1 MHIVHA
7 LDFQA
12 EWLVQS
18 LVQVLHLPL
27 ATLVFEIAI
36 RSKHCT
42 PPAKLAILVILH
54 VSFTKITREV
64 LVGIEMMNIMH
75 IT

>member
-1 MHIVHA
+1 MRIVYA
-7 LDFQA
+7 FNFQA
-12 EWLVQS
+12 ERLVQS

-27 ATLVFEIAI
+27 AALVFEITI
-36 RSKHCT
+36 RSKHCS
-42 PPAKLAILVILH
+42 PSLKLAILLILH

-64 LVGIEMMNIMH
+64 LVGIKMMNIMH

>member
-42 PPAKLAILVILH
+42 LPSKLAILLILH